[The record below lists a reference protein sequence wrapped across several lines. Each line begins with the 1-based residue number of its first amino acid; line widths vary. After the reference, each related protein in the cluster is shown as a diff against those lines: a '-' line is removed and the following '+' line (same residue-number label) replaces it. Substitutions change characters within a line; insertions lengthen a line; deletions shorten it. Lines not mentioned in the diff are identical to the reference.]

1 MTARMKFLVA
11 AICFWCFSIFTDVR
25 PDFSKEQLIKAE
37 LVQLYSGTSSGKYSH
52 LEFIA
57 VYEDQNGRRFDR
69 EISPAF
75 YSMAQVGSTYDLE
88 VRPELI
94 YSEYRQGWNAAWS
107 FGSAFLYVITYV
119 LALFFSVIVCLPKS
133 AIDWMNSDIL

>member
-1 MTARMKFLVA
+1 MKFLVA
-11 AICFWCFSIFTDVR
+11 AICLWCFSIFTDVR

-88 VRPELI
+88 IRPELI
-94 YSEYRQGWNAAWS
+94 YSEYRQGRNVAWS
-107 FGSAFLYVITYV
+107 FGSEFLYFVTYITAFV
-119 LALFFSVIVCLPKS
+119 FSVIICLPKS
-133 AIDWMNSDIL
+133 VIDWMNSDII

>member
-1 MTARMKFLVA
+1 MTTRMKFLVA
-11 AICFWCFSIFTDVR
+11 AICLWCFSIFTDVR
-25 PDFSKEQLIKAE
+25 PDFSKEQLVKAE

-94 YSEYRQGWNAAWS
+94 YSEYRQGLNVAWS
-107 FGSAFLYVITYV
+107 FGSEFLYFVTYITAFV
-119 LALFFSVIVCLPKS
+119 FSVIICLPKS
-133 AIDWMNSDIL
+133 VIDWMNSDIL

>member
-1 MTARMKFLVA
+1 MTTRMKFLVA
-11 AICFWCFSIFTDVR
+11 AICLWCFSIFTDVR
-25 PDFSKEQLIKAE
+25 HDFSKEQLVKAE

-52 LEFIA
+52 LECIA

-75 YSMAQVGSTYDLE
+75 YSMTQVGSTYDLE

-94 YSEYRQGWNAAWS
+94 YSEYRQGRNVAWS
-107 FGSAFLYVITYV
+107 FGSEF
-119 LALFFSVIVCLPKS
+119 C
-133 AIDWMNSDIL
+133 IL

>member
-1 MTARMKFLVA
+1 MTTRMKFLVA
-11 AICFWCFSIFTDVR
+11 AICLWCFSIFTDVC

-88 VRPELI
+88 IRPELI
-94 YSEYRQGWNAAWS
+94 YSEYRQGWNVAWS
-107 FGSAFLYVITYV
+107 FGSKFLYFVTYITAFV
-119 LALFFSVIVCLPKS
+119 FSVIVCLPKS
-133 AIDWMNSDIL
+133 VIDWMNSDIL